1 VVEDEEVG
9 HYVEE
14 VAGFVASGDLVG
26 FVFDEELLLP
36 PTPLKHRSRY
46 ETGSR

>member
-1 VVEDEEVG
+1 MVEDEEVG

-26 FVFDEELLLP
+26 FVFDEELWGRGDVSLEY
-36 PTPLKHRSRY
+36 S
-46 ETGSR
+46 